1 MLLAVLS
8 GFIFA
13 LLVPLLSKFALRA
26 IPSLLSAVPILLFLY
41 FISQLSSIRE
51 GQFLLEKISWIPQ
64 LGINLS
70 FRLDGLSMLFSL
82 MITGIGALVFV
93 YTSYYLKGHPYLDR
107 FYGYLSMFMA
117 SMLGVVLSDN
127 LITLF
132 IFWELTSI
140 SSFFLIGFNNEEE
153 SSRKSAMVAL
163 GITGFGGLVMLAGF
177 VWIGSAAGTYSLT
190 ELMTQPE
197 VLTGNSG
204 YVWILVLVFIG
215 AFTKSAQFPFHF
227 WLPGAMKAPTPVST
241 YLHSA
246 TMVKAGVFLLAR
258 FTPILGNTPEWNWTL
273 TIVGAIT
280 MTYAAIHALFRT
292 DLKSILAFSTI
303 SALGILV
310 FLIGLGTE
318 EALLGAGLFIL
329 THALY
334 KAALFLITGI
344 IDHETGSRDVSR
356 IAGLQHKMMPVAVA
370 GYIAALSSAGVPFFL
385 GFLSKEV
392 MYEAVFHLPQ
402 AALILTILAVLTK
415 ICLLVAGFWA
425 GIKPFTGKITAVSE
439 NAKLPSPRLWVPT
452 IILGALSVSF
462 GIFPALIEK
471 SLILPVLSSMMVGP
485 IDSYLALWHGFNWV
499 LLLSV
504 LTLLIG
510 TAIYF
515 SWRPSEVKF
524 EKTLRFE
531 SFAPEQIIKGL
542 GRSSQVFAKRWTAF
556 FQNGYLRNYVITILI
571 FLSVLVAYRL
581 FSGVYLYLDWN
592 QISEITPSEIIV
604 VFLMVISIF
613 FVILSKTRTAVIV
626 SLGVIG
632 FANCLFFLYYSAPD
646 LAMTQF
652 SIDTLTVLLFMLV
665 LFKLPPNKTFSSKRI
680 RLRDSFISLVFGA
693 LIAILTLEVFEE
705 PTMKEVSEYYADN
718 AYILAK
724 GRNVVNV
731 ILVDYRGFDT
741 MVETVV
747 LVIAAIGVFSLM
759 HLNLNPFKKD

>member
-1 MLLAVLS
+1 MLLAVLL

-13 LLVPLLSKFALRA
+13 LLIPLLSKYARRV
-26 IPSLLSAVPILLFLY
+26 IPSLLSALPILLFFYFLY
-41 FISQLSSIRE
+41 HIPEIKDGSFV
-51 GQFLLEKISWIPQ
+51 LEKTAWIPQ
-64 LGINLS
+64 LGIDLS

-82 MITGIGALVFV
+82 MITGIGSLVFV
-93 YTSYYLKGHPYLDR
+93 YTSYYLKEHIYLDR

-153 SSRKSAMVAL
+153 PSRKSAMMAL

-177 VWIGSAAGTYSLT
+177 VWIGAAAGTYSLS

-197 VLTGNSG
+197 VLREHSG
-204 YVWILVLVFIG
+204 YVWIISLVFIG

-246 TMVKAGVFLLAR
+246 TMVKAGIFILAR
-258 FTPILGNTPEWNWTL
+258 FTPILGSTAEWNWTL
-273 TIVGAIT
+273 TIVGAVT

-344 IDHETGSRDVSR
+344 IDHETGSRDVSS
-356 IAGLQHKMMPVAVA
+356 ISGLRHKMMPVAIA
-370 GYIAALSSAGVPFFL
+370 GFIAALSSAGVPFFL

-392 MYEAVFHLPQ
+392 MYEAILHLPTGV
-402 AALILTILAVLTK
+402 AVLIFLAVLTK

-425 GIKPFTGKITAVSE
+425 GIKPFTGNLSPIAEK
-439 NAKLPSPRLWVPT
+439 AKLPSPRLWVPT
-452 IILGALSVSF
+452 LILGAMSLAF
-462 GIFPALIEK
+462 GCFPALIEK
-471 SLILPVLSSMMVGP
+471 SLILPVLGSMTGGP
-485 IDSYLALWHGFNWV
+485 TDSYLSLWHGFNLV
-499 LLLSV
+499 LLLSGV
-504 LTLLIG
+504 TLAVG
-510 TAIYF
+510 TGLYFYWQPSHEKLAFTIPFSAI
-515 SWRPSEVKF
+515 
-524 EKTLRFE
+524 
-531 SFAPEQIIKGL
+531 APEELLKNFGKGF
-542 GRSSQVFAKRWTAF
+542 QAFALKWTSF
-556 FQNGYLRNYVITILI
+556 FQNGYLRNYVITILT
-571 FLSVLVAYRL
+571 FLSVLIAYRI
-581 FSGVYLYLDWN
+581 FSGVYIYLDWN
-592 QISEITPSEIIV
+592 QISEITTSEIIV
-604 VFLMVISIF
+604 VVLMVVSIF
-613 FVILSKTRTAVIV
+613 FVILSTTRTAVIV
-626 SLGVIG
+626 ALGVIG

-665 LFKLPPNKTFSSKRI
+665 LFKLPQNRTFSSKRI
-680 RLRDSFISLVFGA
+680 RFRDAVISLVFGG
-693 LIAILTLEVFEE
+693 LIALLTLEVFEE

-718 AYILAK
+718 AYLLAK
-724 GRNVVNV
+724 GKNVVNV
-731 ILVDYRGFDT
+731 ILVDFRGFDT

-759 HLNLNPFKKD
+759 HLNMNPFKKD

>member
-197 VLTGNSG
+197 VLTSNSG

-485 IDSYLALWHGFNWV
+485 IESYLALWHGFNWV

>member
-1 MLLAVLS
+1 MLLAVLL

-13 LLVPLLSKFALRA
+13 LLIPLLSKYARRV
-26 IPSLLSAVPILLFLY
+26 IPSLLSALPILLFFYFLY
-41 FISQLSSIRE
+41 HIPEIKDGSFV
-51 GQFLLEKISWIPQ
+51 LEKTAWIPQ
-64 LGINLS
+64 LGIDLS

-82 MITGIGALVFV
+82 MITGIGSLVFV
-93 YTSYYLKGHPYLDR
+93 YTSYYLKEHIYLDR

-153 SSRKSAMVAL
+153 PSRKSAMMAL

-177 VWIGSAAGTYSLT
+177 VWIGAAAGTYSLS

-197 VLTGNSG
+197 VLREHSG
-204 YVWILVLVFIG
+204 YVWIISLVFIG

-246 TMVKAGVFLLAR
+246 TMVKAGIFILAR
-258 FTPILGNTPEWNWTL
+258 FTPILGSTAEWNWTL
-273 TIVGAIT
+273 TIVGAVT

-344 IDHETGSRDVSR
+344 IDHETGSRDVSS
-356 IAGLQHKMMPVAVA
+356 ISGLRHKMMPVAIA
-370 GYIAALSSAGVPFFL
+370 GFIAALSSAGVPFFL

-392 MYEAVFHLPQ
+392 MYEAILHLPTGV
-402 AALILTILAVLTK
+402 AVLIFLAVLTK

-425 GIKPFTGKITAVSE
+425 GIKPFTGNLSPIAEK
-439 NAKLPSPRLWVPT
+439 AKLPSPRLWVPT
-452 IILGALSVSF
+452 LILGAMSLAF
-462 GIFPALIEK
+462 GCFPALIEK
-471 SLILPVLSSMMVGP
+471 SLILPVLGSMTGGP
-485 IDSYLALWHGFNWV
+485 TESYLSLWHGFNLV
-499 LLLSV
+499 LLLSGV
-504 LTLLIG
+504 TLAVG
-510 TAIYF
+510 TGLYFYWQPSHEKLAFTIPFSAI
-515 SWRPSEVKF
+515 
-524 EKTLRFE
+524 
-531 SFAPEQIIKGL
+531 APEELLKNFGKGF
-542 GRSSQVFAKRWTAF
+542 QAFALKWTSF
-556 FQNGYLRNYVITILI
+556 FQNGYLRNYVITILT
-571 FLSVLVAYRL
+571 FLSVLIAYRI
-581 FSGVYLYLDWN
+581 FSGVYIYLDWN
-592 QISEITPSEIIV
+592 QISEITTSEIIV
-604 VFLMVISIF
+604 VVLMVVSIF
-613 FVILSKTRTAVIV
+613 FVILSTTRTAVIV
-626 SLGVIG
+626 ALGVIG

-665 LFKLPPNKTFSSKRI
+665 LFKLPQNRTFSSKRI
-680 RLRDSFISLVFGA
+680 RFRDAVISLVFGG
-693 LIAILTLEVFEE
+693 LIALLTLEVFEE

-718 AYILAK
+718 AYLLAK
-724 GRNVVNV
+724 GKNVVNV
-731 ILVDYRGFDT
+731 ILVDFRGFDT

-759 HLNLNPFKKD
+759 HLNMNPFKKD

>member
-1 MLLAVLS
+1 MILAVLL

-13 LLVPLLSKFALRA
+13 LLTPLWNRVFPKAFPFLFSAL
-26 IPSLLSAVPILLFLY
+26 PILLFVFFAIKLEGIQGTN
-41 FISQLSSIRE
+41 FII
-51 GQFLLEKISWIPQ
+51 EKNSWIPQ
-64 LGINLS
+64 LGIDLN

-93 YTSYYLKGHPYLDR
+93 YTSYYLKGHIYLDR
-107 FYGYLSMFMA
+107 FYAYLSMFMA

-140 SSFFLIGFNNEEE
+140 SSFFLIGFNNEEKA
-153 SSRKSAMVAL
+153 SRKSAMTAL

-177 VWIGSAAGTYSLT
+177 VWIGSISGTYSLT
-190 ELMTQPE
+190 ELMNQPE
-197 VLTGNSG
+197 VLKINPG
-204 YVWILVLVFIG
+204 YVWILILLFTG

-246 TMVKAGVFLLAR
+246 TMVKAGIFLLAR
-258 FTPILGNTPEWNWTL
+258 FSPILGNSLEWNWTL
-273 TIVGAIT
+273 TIIGAIT
-280 MTYAAIHALFRT
+280 MTYAAIHSLFRT
-292 DLKSILAFSTI
+292 DLKSILAYSTI

-318 EALLGAGLFIL
+318 DALLGAGLFIL

-344 IDHETGSRDVSR
+344 IDHETGTREVFKLS
-356 IAGLQHKMMPVAVA
+356 GLQHKMMPVAIA

-392 MYEAVFHLPQ
+392 MYEAVLNLPQ
-402 AALILTILAVLTK
+402 AAALLTFLAVLTK
-415 ICLLVAGFWA
+415 IFLLVAGFWA
-425 GIKPFTGKITAVSE
+425 GIKPFRGSVSDAAE
-439 NAKLPSPRLWVPT
+439 SAKMPSPRLWIPT
-452 IILGALSVSF
+452 TLLGFLSIAF
-462 GIFPALIEK
+462 GVFPGLVEK
-471 SLILPVLSSMMVGP
+471 SLILPVLNSIAGYEV
-485 IDSYLALWHGFNWV
+485 DTYLALWHGFNLV
-499 LLLSV
+499 LLLSI
-504 LTLLIG
+504 LTLVLG
-510 TAIYF
+510 TGLYF
-515 SWRPSEVKF
+515 YWKPSPEKF
-524 EKTLRFE
+524 QATTRFSSLSPE
-531 SFAPEQIIKGL
+531 HLLAVLGKGFQSFAE
-542 GRSSQVFAKRWTAF
+542 RWTAF

-571 FLSVLVAYRL
+571 FLSVLIGYRL
-581 FSGVYLYLDWN
+581 FSGVYIYLDWN
-592 QISEITPSEIIV
+592 QISEITPSEFIV
-604 VFLMVISIF
+604 VSLMVTSIF
-613 FVILSKTRTAVIV
+613 FVVLSRSRTAAIV
-626 SLGVIG
+626 ALGVIG

-665 LFKLPPNKTFSSKRI
+665 LFKLPLNKTFSSPKIRI
-680 RLRDSFISLVFGA
+680 RDAIISLFFGT
-693 LIAILTLEVFEE
+693 LIAILALEVFEE
-705 PTMKEVSEYYADN
+705 PSVREVSDYYADN

-731 ILVDYRGFDT
+731 ILVDFRGFDT

-759 HLNLNPFKKD
+759 YLNLNPIKKD

>member
-13 LLVPLLSKFALRA
+13 LLVPLLSKFAPRA

-41 FISQLSSIRE
+41 FISQLSTIRE
-51 GQFLLEKISWIPQ
+51 GQFLLESISWIPQ
-64 LGINLS
+64 LGIDLS
-70 FRLDGLSMLFSL
+70 FRLDGLSILFSL

-140 SSFFLIGFNNEEE
+140 SSFFLIGFNNEEA
-153 SSRKSAMVAL
+153 SSRKSAMMAL

-177 VWIGSAAGTYSLT
+177 VWIGSIAGTYSLT

-258 FTPILGNTPEWNWTL
+258 FTPILGNTPDWNWTL
-273 TIVGAIT
+273 TVVGAIT

-318 EALLGAGLFIL
+318 TALLGAGLFIL

-356 IAGLQHKMMPVAVA
+356 IAGLQHKMMPVAIA

-385 GFLSKEV
+385 GFLSKEA

-425 GIKPFTGKITAVSE
+425 GIKPFTGKISAVSE
-439 NAKLPSPRLWVPT
+439 KAKLPSPRLWVPT

-471 SLILPVLSSMMVGP
+471 SLILPVLSSMMLGP

-515 SWRPSEVKF
+515 SWRPSEDKF
-524 EKTLRFE
+524 KKTLRFE
-531 SFAPEQIIKGL
+531 PFAPEQIIKSL
-542 GRSSQVFAKRWTAF
+542 GKSAQAFAQRWTGF

-571 FLSVLVAYRL
+571 FLSIVIAYRL
-581 FSGVYLYLDWN
+581 FSGVYIYLDWY

-665 LFKLPPNKTFSSKRI
+665 LFKLPRNTTFSSKKIRI
-680 RLRDSFISLVFGA
+680 RDAFISLIFGT

>member
-485 IDSYLALWHGFNWV
+485 IESYLALWHGFNWV